1 MEFSKA
7 PLEVLRE
14 TRRQL
19 AVQLALVEAEIQR
32 REASSVPE
40 PADYPII
47 PTRRIGSDGPAEY

>member
-1 MEFSKA
+1 MEYSKT

-14 TRRQL
+14 TRRQYML
-19 AVQLALVEAEIQR
+19 ELCLLEAEIAR
-32 REASSVPE
+32 REASTVPE